1 MPSRCVFVLHKHIQ
15 LFTGHSGL
23 FPAPLACLQISFSDT
38 EAYSS
43 LTSFLLFW
51 GSSPGFMET
60 ITVSVTELHAQAEM
74 VSTPEFEKLKS
85 EGIKLC
91 LH

>member
-1 MPSRCVFVLHKHIQ
+1 
-15 LFTGHSGL
+15 
-23 FPAPLACLQISFSDT
+23 
-38 EAYSS
+38 
-43 LTSFLLFW
+43 
-51 GSSPGFMET
+51 MET